1 MRHCGDAMKLY
12 HGSNVVVETP
22 VIIASNRRLDFG
34 QGFYLTTD
42 RAQAQRW
49 AELTAKRRGGKEAV
63 SVFNFDRSALK
74 QLNVLTFERA
84 DSRWLKY
91 TVGNRKTSGD
101 NDAFDI
107 VIGPVANDRTSGVIA
122 AYIAGLYDET
132 EAIRRLLPQKLK
144 NQYAFK
150 TERALRYL
158 SFCGVT

>member
-1 MRHCGDAMKLY
+1 MKLY
-12 HGSNVVVETP
+12 HGSNVVVENIL
-22 VIIASNRRLDFG
+22 IIEANRRLDFG
-34 QGFYLTTD
+34 TGFYLIGD
-42 RAQAQRW
+42 LSQSQRW
-49 AELTAKRRGGKEAV
+49 AELTTERRGGRKAV
-63 SVFNFDRSALK
+63 SVFDFDRSALK
-74 QLNVLTFERA
+74 QLNILTFEKP

-91 TVGNRKTSGD
+91 TVGNRTTSGD

-122 AYIAGLYDET
+122 AYIAGLYNEQ

-150 TERALRYL
+150 TERALCYL